1 MDNRY
6 LRDRADRR
14 RDRYLSSMDRGYNDM
29 RRRRGRDMEMDRMR
43 NYPEYDRRMDSR
55 RNSDYRGSDYGYY
68 DERYDQ
74 HYRPMSYEI
83 TPRMDYGE
91 DYDKKEYAE
100 ELEKWIHKLKKH
112 DRFTWKK
119 EQVIQQAKSMGVRF
133 EKFDEDEFYAIY
145 LMHISDYPQIANEP
159 HTYLAMAKSFL
170 EDDDIARQ
178 GSEKVCA
185 YLFDI
190 VLAKD

>member
-14 RDRYLSSMDRGYNDM
+14 RDKYLMSMNRNVSDM
-29 RRRRGRDMEMDRMR
+29 RRRRGRDMGMDYMYG
-43 NYPEYDRRMDSR
+43 YPEHDRRMDR
-55 RNSDYRGSDYGYY
+55 RVHPDYRGSDYAYY

-74 HYRPMSYEI
+74 YYRPATY
-83 TPRMDYGE
+83 DYGE
-91 DYDKKEYAE
+91 EHDKREYAE
-100 ELEKWIHKLKKH
+100 ELEKWTHKLKKH
-112 DRFTWKK
+112 DRFTWHK

-133 EKFDEDEFYAIY
+133 EKYDEEEFYAIY

-159 HTYLAMAKSFL
+159 HTYLAMAKAFL